1 MSDTGN
7 NILGKIPKAVKVK
20 FNPIDEI
27 KTFSEPERG
36 GGLEESKRSS
46 SSSDAGGASY
56 DAIRSAGAGTA
67 TGQQADA
74 AHSSMRQ
81 HGHLYEEGLKLDLS
95 QILTAASTV
104 QAEALRASDDRRCC
118 TTILL
123 WITAIILYVAYW
135 FLSED

>member
-1 MSDTGN
+1 MVG
-7 NILGKIPKAVKVK
+7 
-20 FNPIDEI
+20 
-27 KTFSEPERG
+27 TFCNSV
-36 GGLEESKRSS
+36 EESRRSS
-46 SSSDAGGASY
+46 SSSDAGGASH

-135 FLSED
+135 FLSDD

>member
-1 MSDTGN
+1 
-7 NILGKIPKAVKVK
+7 
-20 FNPIDEI
+20 
-27 KTFSEPERG
+27 
-36 GGLEESKRSS
+36 
-46 SSSDAGGASY
+46 
-56 DAIRSAGAGTA
+56 
-67 TGQQADA
+67 
-74 AHSSMRQ
+74 MRQ

>member
-1 MSDTGN
+1 MVVQYAGITLMATLLKETVSLSTR
-7 NILGKIPKAVKVK
+7 AVEHLLAQDMV
-20 FNPIDEI
+20 
-27 KTFSEPERG
+27 
-36 GGLEESKRSS
+36 EESRRSP
-46 SSSDAGGASY
+46 SSSDAGGALH
-56 DAIRSAGAGTA
+56 DAIRSAGAGTV

-81 HGHLYEEGLKLDLS
+81 HGHLYEKGLKLDLS